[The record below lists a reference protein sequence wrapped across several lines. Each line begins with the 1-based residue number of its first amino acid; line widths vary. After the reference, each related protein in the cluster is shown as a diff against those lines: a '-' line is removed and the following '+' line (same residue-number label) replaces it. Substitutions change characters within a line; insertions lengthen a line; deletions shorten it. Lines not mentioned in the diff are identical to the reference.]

1 MLQPRDRLMAGP
13 VNIGFDKFNIIG
25 IVRIYWTWK
34 LREDIHNEI
43 LERNLKQKENLNI
56 ALISFFYSLELEL

>member
-1 MLQPRDRLMAGP
+1 MAGP

-56 ALISFFYSLELEL
+56 ALISFFLFFGIRIIELI